1 MSSEQGKKEEWES
14 ENVKLAA
21 WDLISK
27 FFSLEALRK
36 FEFLFKII
44 NLKGDNVMTNLEMDD
59 FLYGVGVEFQG
70 SNYEAIYKAC
80 THGENEMDLA
90 EFLIFIYQLK
100 TAGHK
105 DFVDLMLKHA
115 EMQFDEMGLQGGSDI
130 DSDEENEEKKQLR
143 AKHQANRAAKLEE
156 AKAESLQNDDARP
169 LQPFFPKLYARYRP
183 ATLGEQP
190 LIPEGMMELVHTL
203 AESEFDIE
211 ATTERMDNLV
221 RSRTATREAENK
233 VRKKYGETFTQEE
246 ITKYIAQFR
255 AVDDDGS
262 GQIDEEEL
270 GQIFAKI
277 GMKVDADELKLMF
290 QEVDEDGSGEVDLDE
305 YLGMLK
311 QVKEGGNSEIARK
324 LAEAAILAE
333 QMKRKEEAQR
343 RAARAREASRRAAVF
358 AKFKKKQLEEFRR
371 QFNTFDADG
380 SGEIDF
386 DEMKAMVRGLGMDT
400 PGHVLKKLM
409 KSIDTDGDG
418 TLSFVEFLE
427 MMDKGKN
434 GAMADM
440 FNKIANRQQN
450 MNEERRQKLK
460 REQAKLKKLQE
471 DQAKLKAEKASM
483 RAWAVKQLTVKEVK
497 GLEKGF
503 KAIDAD
509 GSESID
515 EDELFNLMKLL
526 KINMP
531 RDKLHRLV
539 LEVDID
545 RSGELDFSEFL
556 VLAAKAKEGGKYA
569 TAFQSIVTAQS
580 RAIESGNVRSQLE
593 KMKEKQLQDKL
604 NNSLK
609 RENSAAQ
616 RNKKLK
622 EDLAIKKRKEN
633 QLKSK
638 KVQIRQGQL
647 TEKQDKKVKKFSKYI
662 SEKDMKSQSRKAKMD
677 EDKRLEREVAAKK
690 RKQRGIQARKKAETI
705 RKQI

>member
-1 MSSEQGKKEEWES
+1 M
-14 ENVKLAA
+14 V
-21 WDLISK
+21 
-27 FFSLEALRK
+27 
-36 FEFLFKII
+36 
-44 NLKGDNVMTNLEMDD
+44 
-59 FLYGVGVEFQG
+59 
-70 SNYEAIYKAC
+70 
-80 THGENEMDLA
+80 
-90 EFLIFIYQLK
+90 
-100 TAGHK
+100 
-105 DFVDLMLKHA
+105 KHA
-115 EMQFDEMGLQGGSDI
+115 SLQFDEMGLQGESDI
-130 DSDEENEEKKQLR
+130 DSDEENEEKRQLR
-143 AKHQANRAAKLEE
+143 AKQQANRAAKLEE
-156 AKAESLQNDDARP
+156 AKAESLQNDNARP

-203 AESEFDIE
+203 AENEFDVE
-211 ATTERMDNLV
+211 ATVERMNNLV
-221 RSRTATREAENK
+221 QSRTLTREAENK
-233 VRKKYGETFTQEE
+233 VREKFGETFTQEE

-270 GQIFAKI
+270 GQIFEKI

-311 QVKEGGNSEIARK
+311 EVKEGGNSEIARK

-333 QMKRKEEAQR
+333 KMKRKEEAER

-358 AKFKKKQLEEFRR
+358 AKFKKKQLEEFRQ

-400 PGHVLKKLM
+400 PGHVLRKLM

-434 GAMADM
+434 GAMAEM

-471 DQAKLKAEKASM
+471 DQAKIKAEKASM
-483 RAWAVKQLTVKEVK
+483 RAWAVKQLSVKEVK

-545 RSGELDFSEFL
+545 HSGELDFSEFL
-556 VLAAKAKEGGKYA
+556 VLAAKA
-569 TAFQSIVTAQS
+569 
-580 RAIESGNVRSQLE
+580 
-593 KMKEKQLQDKL
+593 
-604 NNSLK
+604 LK
-609 RENSAAQ
+609 REESML
-616 RNKKLK
+616 RH
-622 EDLAIKKRKEN
+622 
-633 QLKSK
+633 SK
-638 KVQIRQGQL
+638 AL
-647 TEKQDKKVKKFSKYI
+647 
-662 SEKDMKSQSRKAKMD
+662 
-677 EDKRLEREVAAKK
+677 
-690 RKQRGIQARKKAETI
+690 
-705 RKQI
+705 